1 MAAPSRSTLRESIKS
16 DASLLF
22 NALID
27 KKTPLF
33 PRVLIIVLILYV
45 ISPIDILP
53 DWILLLGI
61 ADDVVVIALFTK
73 WIKSLLPKK
82 LKDEFSGNVI
92 EGEVV
97 KKHSHETN

>member
-1 MAAPSRSTLRESIKS
+1 MAAPSRSTLRENIKS

-45 ISPIDILP
+45 ISPMDILP

-92 EGEVV
+92 E
-97 KKHSHETN
+97 

>member
-53 DWILLLGI
+53 D
-61 ADDVVVIALFTK
+61 
-73 WIKSLLPKK
+73 
-82 LKDEFSGNVI
+82 
-92 EGEVV
+92 
-97 KKHSHETN
+97 

>member
-16 DASLLF
+16 DASLLI

-61 ADDVVVIALFTK
+61 ADDLVVIALFTK

-92 EGEVV
+92 VGEVV